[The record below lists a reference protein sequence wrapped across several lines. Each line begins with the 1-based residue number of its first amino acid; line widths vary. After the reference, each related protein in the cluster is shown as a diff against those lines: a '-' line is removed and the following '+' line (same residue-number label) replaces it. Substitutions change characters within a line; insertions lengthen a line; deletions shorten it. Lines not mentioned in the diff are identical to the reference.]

1 MTDILRDLVGERC
14 CIRIEDAQYLTGS
27 PDVLC
32 RVTGMDE
39 EWLRA
44 SYMDS
49 YGNHITRLC
58 RLDNLLDITVF
69 EE

>member
-14 CIRIEDAQYLTGS
+14 CIRTEDEQYLTGS

-39 EWLRA
+39 EWLRV